1 MSSMRLTSWDFY
13 AFEDE
18 QDGCRDLEQPVS
30 QIESVL
36 APTLQSRA
44 AMTSSILTCDRG
56 LTSFVDL
63 LWLQGPTSRGVVNA
77 LSP

>member
-1 MSSMRLTSWDFY
+1 MRLTSWDFY

-36 APTLQSRA
+36 APIPAIEGGYDQFHPDLWQ
-44 AMTSSILTCDRG
+44 G

-63 LWLQGPTSRGVVNA
+63 LWLRGPTSRDVVNA

>member
-36 APTLQSRA
+36 APTPAIEGYDQFHPDLWQGSH
-44 AMTSSILTCDRG
+44 I
-56 LTSFVDL
+56 VDL
-63 LWLQGPTSRGVVNA
+63 LWLQGPTSRDVVNA
-77 LSP
+77 LAP